1 MCLIRSLCI
10 CLCGVLSLQSNGTSL
25 DLFDWMLFLT
35 PDKLSD
41 EYWHDQEGIETV
53 GKEAAWHIVSFGSQ
67 TKSTT

>member
-53 GKEAAWHIVSFGSQ
+53 GKKAA
-67 TKSTT
+67 